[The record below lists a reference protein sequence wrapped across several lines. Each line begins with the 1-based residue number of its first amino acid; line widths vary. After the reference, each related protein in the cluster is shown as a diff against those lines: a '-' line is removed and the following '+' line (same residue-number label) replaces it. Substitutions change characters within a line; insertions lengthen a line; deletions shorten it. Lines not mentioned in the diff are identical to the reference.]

1 MCTKLK
7 GKEALHFNFFCRK
20 YRFLYLTPRFWEWC
34 CGHPPSS
41 FVRLPLLISCLPPGT
56 QHQPAV
62 WSGPSW
68 LFRCARLWPHPQ
80 PIQHIL
86 GWDLQQA
93 HQPDRRPSPSQ
104 DSSYVGV
111 SSSALGEHVHGRHG
125 WGHLQLP
132 TDQLVHADFRD
143 VSLAPIHHAFTPSN
157 AFAANQTHQG
167 SYNTFRLHSP
177 CALYGYNFST
187 SPKLAASPEK
197 IVSFPRKFLGVL
209 TEWNHDGSADV
220 APRGRRHCLQWGS
233 AELLWL

>member
-1 MCTKLK
+1 MYKFGRKRLFTFQL
-7 GKEALHFNFFCRK
+7 FCRK
-20 YRFLYLTPRFWEWC
+20 YKILYSSKVL
-34 CGHPPSS
+34 GNGVAPPTSS

-68 LFRCARLWPHPQ
+68 ITRSAHALASPSTDTVHP
-80 PIQHIL
+80 

-93 HQPDRRPSPSQ
+93 HQPDRRLFASQ
-104 DSSYVGV
+104 DSSPTWAKPVAVPRWTCPWAKWDGTPSAAHRPACPCRFQGCLP
-111 SSSALGEHVHGRHG
+111 SSNTSCH
-125 WGHLQLP
+125 
-132 TDQLVHADFRD
+132 
-143 VSLAPIHHAFTPSN
+143 PSN

-197 IVSFPRKFLGVL
+197 IVSSQGSLGSSPSG
-209 TEWNHDGSADV
+209 NHDGSAD
-220 APRGRRHCLQWGS
+220 AASRGRS
-233 AELLWL
+233 APA